1 MSLTYRDAGVNIA
14 RAEDALSRV
23 KERIARTRR
32 PEVIGDVGQFGGL
45 FASPGAGTV
54 LVATTDGVGT
64 KLELARLLDRHE
76 VVGADLVHHCVND
89 ALAMGAEPLFFLDY
103 FATSKIDPSVF
114 SRVVGAM
121 ADACAH
127 FGIALLGGET
137 AEMPGMYA
145 PDTYDLAG
153 FLVGVVGRDKILG
166 PHLVREGD
174 ALVGIPSTGLHTNG
188 YSLAREICTRQAMH
202 ERGASLRD
210 VLLAPREELGGTTLG
225 AALLA
230 IHRPYLTEFR
240 TLREVADVHSIAHL
254 TGGGWEGNLPRA
266 LPDGTRARIV
276 RDSWQVPAI
285 FSLLGRLGDLEEL
298 ERFDTWNMGIG
309 LVAVIAADSL
319 SAALEAV
326 PGAVALGTVVP
337 HSSGRRVVFG

>member
-23 KERIARTRR
+23 RERIARTRR

-45 FASPGAGTV
+45 FASPGADKV

-103 FATSKIDPSVF
+103 FATSQIDPGVF

-121 ADACAH
+121 AEAC
-127 FGIALLGGET
+127 GRSGTALLGGET

-153 FLVGVVGRDKILG
+153 FLVGVVDREKILG
-166 PHLVREGD
+166 PQRVRQGD

-188 YSLAREICTRQAMH
+188 YSLAREICARRAMH
-202 ERGASLRD
+202 ERSASLLD
-210 VLLAPREELGGTTLG
+210 VLLASREELGGGTLG
-225 AALLA
+225 ASLLA
-230 IHRPYLTEFR
+230 VHRSYLEEFR
-240 TLREVADVHSIAHL
+240 GLRSAAEIHSIAHL

-266 LPDGTRARIV
+266 LPAGTAVRID
-276 RDSWQVPAI
+276 RESWEVPAL
-285 FSLLGRLGDLEEL
+285 FTLLAKLGDLEEV
-298 ERFDTWNMGIG
+298 EQFDTWNMGIG
-309 LVAVIAADSL
+309 LVVAIAAESSD
-319 SAALEAV
+319 AALAAV
-326 PGAVALGTVVP
+326 PGAVALGEVVP
-337 HSSGRRVVFG
+337 HSGGRRVVFE

>member
-1 MSLTYRDAGVNIA
+1 MSLTYRNAGVNIA

-45 FASPGAGTV
+45 FASPGPGTA

-103 FATSKIDPSVF
+103 FATSQIDPGVF
-114 SRVVGAM
+114 ARVVGAM
-121 ADACAH
+121 ADACAR
-127 FGIALLGGET
+127 FGVALLGGET

-145 PDTYDLAG
+145 ADTYDLAG
-153 FLVGVVGRDKILG
+153 FLVGVVQREKILG
-166 PHLVREGD
+166 PHRVREGD
-174 ALVGIPSTGLHTNG
+174 VLVGIPSTGLHTNG
-188 YSLAREICTRQAMH
+188 YSLAREICARRAMH
-202 ERGASLRD
+202 ERSASLRD
-210 VLLAPREELGGTTLG
+210 VLLAPREELGGATLG

-230 IHRPYLTEFR
+230 VHRPYLAEFR
-240 TLREVADVHSIAHL
+240 ALREVADVHSIAHV

-266 LPDGTRARIV
+266 LPDGTGAWVDRE
-276 RDSWQVPAI
+276 SWEVPAVY
-285 FSLLGRLGDLEEL
+285 SLLGRLGELEEL
-298 ERFDTWNMGIG
+298 EQFDTWNMGIG
-309 LVAVIAADSL
+309 LVVAIAADSL
-319 SAALEAV
+319 GAALESV
-326 PGAVALGTVVP
+326 PGAVALGRVVP
-337 HSSGRRVVFG
+337 HSAGRRVIFG